1 VRAPVAVLV
10 LGLALAVGIPAAW
23 ATTRPGAAAGP
34 PVAAA
39 VAAPPAGIPTSAS
52 TPGPDRR
59 AGVAGRPA
67 DVAGR
72 PAGVAGR
79 PAAPTPAAAVVPPVR
94 LTVPA
99 SGIDASLDPVG
110 VGRGGA
116 MALPAD
122 VGRVGWYRFGPAPG
136 AARGS
141 AVLAGHV
148 DDVEQGLGA
157 LAPLRAA
164 DPGTEILVTDAA
176 GSVTRWRVVS
186 RELIDKR
193 AVPFAALF
201 ARSGPPR
208 LVLLTCGGPFLPE
221 LRSYRDN
228 VVVVAEPVG

>member
-10 LGLALAVGIPAAW
+10 LGLTLAVGIPAAW
-23 ATTRPGAAAGP
+23 ATTRPGPAAGP
-34 PVAAA
+34 PVAAV
-39 VAAPPAGIPTSAS
+39 VAAPPAPVPASAG
-52 TPGPDRR
+52 TAAPD
-59 AGVAGRPA
+59 RPA
-67 DVAGR
+67 DVAS
-72 PAGVAGR
+72 R
-79 PAAPTPAAAVVPPVR
+79 PAAPVLAAAAVPPVR

-99 SGIDASLDPVG
+99 SGIDAPLDPVG

-122 VGRVGWYRFGPAPG
+122 VDRVGWYRFGPAPG
-136 AARGS
+136 SARGT

-164 DPGTEILVTDAA
+164 DPGTDVLVTDAA
-176 GSVTRWRVVS
+176 GSITHWRVVS

-193 AVPFAALF
+193 AVPLGALF

-228 VVVVAEPVG
+228 VVVVAEPLG